1 MNIFVFQAPRQLNA
15 LLEKVFREGLEGL
28 VLKGI
33 NVSDVVFLMHMEFI
47 LTDYRVE
54 NILKYGLNII
64 SEF

>member
-33 NVSDVVFLMHMEFI
+33 NVSDVVFLMHTEFN
-47 LTDYRVE
+47 LTDHRVE

-64 SEF
+64 SKF